1 MTEQAF
7 ELRLPG
13 LRQARLQPVPR
24 SDRLS
29 LGLRESSLG
38 AAAVRKVLGSRMMGR
53 VEREVR

>member
-1 MTEQAF
+1 M
-7 ELRLPG
+7 PG
-13 LRQARLQPVPR
+13 LRQAHLQPVPR